1 MGMAENG
8 HARRRTQIVAVGN
21 QKGGV
26 GKTTNT
32 VHIATALGEMGRKCL
47 IIDLDANSGATRHFG
62 IPPLSFMGTFEML
75 VGDEAPEDLALSNGD
90 SDLVLPNN
98 VDIIPCRRKI
108 EDIDEA
114 LLMKFG
120 KFFVKQKV
128 LIEPLE
134 SLRGKY
140 DYVFLDTAPQATTPT
155 VAAYMAADWFLLSAL
170 PEHFAIQGLQDAL
183 QDIKDAKENRDPTKP
198 LRLLGVIVSG
208 VDRRTS
214 LAHRLTEYVEKL
226 FAVDEKFS
234 AKFTTVITH
243 STVVPQAQELG
254 KTVFQTVPR
263 HRVTEQFREVA
274 KEIESRIE
282 PYAYEEEETGR
293 VGEGAVANR
302 VTANA

>member
-1 MGMAENG
+1 MMTKEG
-8 HARRRTQIVAVGN
+8 RLTQIVAVGN

-32 VHIATALGEMGRKCL
+32 VHLATALGEMGRRCL

-62 IPPLSFMGTFEML
+62 IPATGFMGTFEL
-75 VGDEAPEDLALSNGD
+75 LLGDEDPEDLALTNGD
-90 SDLVLPNN
+90 SDIVLPNN

-108 EDIDEA
+108 EDIDDA
-114 LLMKFG
+114 LASKFG
-120 KFFVKQKV
+120 KFHVKQKV
-128 LIEPLE
+128 LIAPLE
-134 SLRGKY
+134 TLRGKY

-155 VAAYMAADWFLLSAL
+155 VAAYMATDWFILSAL

-183 QDIKDAKENRDPTKP
+183 QDINDARQNRDADHP

-214 LAHRLTEYVEKL
+214 LSNRLTEYVEKL
-226 FAVDEKFS
+226 FAVDDKVS
-234 AKFTTVITH
+234 AKFTTVISH
-243 STVVPQAQELG
+243 STVIPQAQELG

-274 KEIESRIE
+274 REIEERAKPFVVPLESEAPGDARE
-282 PYAYEEEETGR
+282 
-293 VGEGAVANR
+293 VADEQP
-302 VTANA
+302 VTANG

>member
-1 MGMAENG
+1 MAENG

-26 GKTTNT
+26 GKTTNA
-32 VHIATALGEMGRKCL
+32 VHIATALGEMGRRCL
-47 IIDLDANSGATRHFG
+47 IVDLDANSGATRHFG

-90 SDLVLPNN
+90 SDLVLPPN

-114 LLMKFG
+114 LLAKFG
-120 KFFVKQKV
+120 KFFVRQKV

-183 QDIKDAKENRDPTKP
+183 QDIKDAKENRDPAKP

-226 FAVDEKFS
+226 FAVDEQVS
-234 AKFTTVITH
+234 AKFTTVISH

-263 HRVTEQFREVA
+263 HRVTEQFRDVA
-274 KEIESRIE
+274 KEIEARIE
-282 PYAYEEEETGR
+282 PYAYEQQEA
-293 VGEGAVANR
+293 GEGAVAEDR